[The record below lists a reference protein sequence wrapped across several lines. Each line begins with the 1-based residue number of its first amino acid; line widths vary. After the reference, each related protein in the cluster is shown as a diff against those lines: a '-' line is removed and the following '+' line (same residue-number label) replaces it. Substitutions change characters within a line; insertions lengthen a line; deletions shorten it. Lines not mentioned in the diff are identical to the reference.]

1 MKLEKDK
8 CRNAVSKWLLD
19 YHIYIYICTYMYIY
33 VKEAFQNFHQ
43 CAYNNLIIILSKK
56 QDLKD

>member
-19 YHIYIYICTYMYIY
+19 YHIYICTYMYMY

-43 CAYNNLIIILSKK
+43 CTYNNLIIILLKK